1 MKRSARNSASNYFSF
16 NDIFWGLLAISLTL
30 MSSASSA
37 VVATCAGGGTL
48 TVLFSTDTILTT
60 LPWVTKTLYKVF
72 EYTITESDG
81 IGLTTSKD
89 VLTVPVRSTP
99 TGTNFELVTYTRCI
113 GEVLMVPTASMGP
126 SSSMILTPTT
136 TTMPS
141 GASPDPQ
148 PGDHKTLVIASTIG
162 SISLVFILAT
172 ALAFWMRHRSRRKK
186 LEHVS
191 RKDVTEATGSSL
203 FPDGGT
209 NKKFSIDTTI
219 DGTAS
224 TNPTLVDYV
233 GLMPSVSQRNLVGPA
248 TDVQSAVD
256 TDWSNIR
263 RSSIARPPERVHGI
277 KSQYLRS
284 NRDSTRPSQ
293 NRRPYTT
300 NYNSS
305 YTRDGSGVGSEMP
318 TAESYTSRG
327 TSAFL
332 RPAGGVRAQNR
343 GISYGASQE
352 QILLPTVYS
361 PDSARSVVPIQER
374 GDERPP
380 SQQNPGNHSP
390 HSPSRE
396 WAWAEALRR
405 LEGIHERRSV
415 DSARDP
421 TGDSQAT
428 MTQNEFDGQ
437 HDEGSAMS
445 EGDYETIIYESEG
458 ESRARSMRGPE
469 MDNTDES
476 VFSVDAVVRRIANE
490 PPRERVRRYTP

>member
-1 MKRSARNSASNYFSF
+1 
-16 NDIFWGLLAISLTL
+16 
-30 MSSASSA
+30 MSSEHAASSA
-37 VVATCAGGGTL
+37 VVATCAEGGTL
-48 TVLFSTDTILTT
+48 TVLVSTDTILTT
-60 LPWVTKTLYKVF
+60 LPWVTKTLFKVF

-99 TGTNFELVTYTRCI
+99 IGTKFEPVTYTRCI

-126 SSSMILTPTT
+126 SSPMVSTSTT

-141 GASPDPQ
+141 GASPGPQ
-148 PGDHKTLVIASTIG
+148 PGDNKTLLIPATIG
-162 SISLVFILAT
+162 SISLVFILGT
-172 ALAFWMRHRSRRKK
+172 ALAFWMRHRNRRKK
-186 LEHVS
+186 LELVS
-191 RKDVTEATGSSL
+191 RKDLTEAAGYSL
-203 FPDGGT
+203 FPGGGT
-209 NKKFSIDTTI
+209 NKKFSIGTTI

-224 TNPTLVDYV
+224 INPTLVDYV
-233 GLMPSVSQRNLVGPA
+233 GLMPSISQRNLVGPA

-256 TDWSNIR
+256 TDWSNVR

-277 KSQYLRS
+277 NSRYLRS
-284 NRDSTRPSQ
+284 NRVSTRPSQ
-293 NRRPYTT
+293 NRHPYTV
-300 NYNSS
+300 NHNSS
-305 YTRDGSGVGSEMP
+305 YTRDGSRVVSEMP

-332 RPAGGVRAQNR
+332 QPTGEVRAQNR

-352 QILLPTVYS
+352 HILLPTVYS
-361 PDSARSVVPIQER
+361 PDSASSAVPIQER

-380 SQQNPGNHSP
+380 SQQNPGNHPP

-405 LEGIHERRSV
+405 LEGIHESRPA
-415 DSARDP
+415 DFTRDP
-421 TGDSQAT
+421 TGDSQTT
-428 MTQNEFDGQ
+428 MIQNEFDGQ

-458 ESRARSMRGPE
+458 ERSMRGPE
-469 MDNTDES
+469 GDNTNES
-476 VFSVDAVVRRIANE
+476 AFSVDAVVRRIANE
-490 PPRERVRRYTP
+490 PPSKRVRR